1 MYAVITNTCVI
12 YIFNV
17 TTYVLTDALI
27 IQYNSLYETN
37 LISSNQHI
45 FYTKEREREREKKR
59 ILLTRRQR
67 SQDRF
72 TFQAISFCII
82 HRISCISKMLNF
94 TAVELLE
101 RPKSQRRSND
111 IKLRYHLRHTRLNFF
126 TETELAREQER
137 RNVFKNKRE

>member
-45 FYTKEREREREKKR
+45 FYTKEREREREKKDTPDKTTAFSGSIYFSSNIVLYYTPDFMYFENVKLYSRR
-59 ILLTRRQR
+59 I
-67 SQDRF
+67 
-72 TFQAISFCII
+72 A
-82 HRISCISKMLNF
+82 
-94 TAVELLE
+94 
-101 RPKSQRRSND
+101 
-111 IKLRYHLRHTRLNFF
+111 
-126 TETELAREQER
+126 
-137 RNVFKNKRE
+137 

>member
-45 FYTKEREREREKKR
+45 FYTKERKRERKKDTPDKTTAFSGSIYFSSNIVLYYTPDFMYFENVKLYSRR
-59 ILLTRRQR
+59 IAWTTQK
-67 SQDRF
+67 S
-72 TFQAISFCII
+72 ASI
-82 HRISCISKMLNF
+82 
-94 TAVELLE
+94 E
-101 RPKSQRRSND
+101 R
-111 IKLRYHLRHTRLNFF
+111 Y
-126 TETELAREQER
+126 
-137 RNVFKNKRE
+137 